1 MLDIEQRKGLGAR
14 AASLGQLSAAL
25 FLESINEGPC
35 DWGLPAFLGRK
46 AVDTLL
52 LSPKSVLSTEIVQIP
67 AHLS

>member
-35 DWGLPAFLGRK
+35 DLGPPRFPGK
-46 AVDTLL
+46 KG
-52 LSPKSVLSTEIVQIP
+52 S
-67 AHLS
+67 